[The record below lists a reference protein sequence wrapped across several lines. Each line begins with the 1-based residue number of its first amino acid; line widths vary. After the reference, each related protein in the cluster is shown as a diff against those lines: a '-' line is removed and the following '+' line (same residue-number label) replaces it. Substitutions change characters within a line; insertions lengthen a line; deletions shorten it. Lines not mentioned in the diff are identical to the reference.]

1 MATAISVDKYFNPL
15 NPCIPEWNDCYNERE
30 SLKHTISTAIVRSS
44 FEVTPTIIANIKF
57 QTSEGLHLKSCDGVL
72 IEACKIY
79 KLTNRLKLPECQHIT
94 WLICIHFT
102 RETTTKKN

>member
-1 MATAISVDKYFNPL
+1 MAL
-15 NPCIPEWNDCYNERE
+15 
-30 SLKHTISTAIVRSS
+30 VRSS

-57 QTSEGLHLKSCDGVL
+57 QTSEGLHLKSYDGVL
-72 IEACKIY
+72 IEACRIDES
-79 KLTNRLKLPECQHIT
+79 TNRLKLPECQHIT